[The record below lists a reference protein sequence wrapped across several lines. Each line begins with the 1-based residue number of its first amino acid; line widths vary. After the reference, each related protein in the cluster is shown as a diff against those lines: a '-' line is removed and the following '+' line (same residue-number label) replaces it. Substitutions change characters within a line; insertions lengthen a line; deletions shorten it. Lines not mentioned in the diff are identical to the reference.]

1 MDPENIERDEKAETL
16 LKELLIESA
25 KIYNEMHDDHG
36 GAVLGLREDDPQFL
50 EDDWSED

>member
-1 MDPENIERDEKAETL
+1 MDPENIKRDENAETL

-36 GAVLGLREDDPQFL
+36 SAILGLREDDPQFL
-50 EDDWSED
+50 EHDWIEE

>member
-1 MDPENIERDEKAETL
+1 MDPEHPRRDTDAEQL

-36 GAVLGLREDDPQFL
+36 PAILGARGDEPTFVERDWL
-50 EDDWSED
+50 EE